1 MQVEINVPDSLSEI
15 KLEQY
20 QKFQALNTDENS
32 ESPFLLQK
40 MIEIFF
46 NLNLKEVATIK
57 YKSVQ
62 VIVEHLNKVFSVKT
76 DLKNTFKL
84 KGVEY
89 GFIPVLDDM
98 SLGEY
103 IDLDNYIGDWDNMH
117 KAMNV
122 LFRPIENKR
131 GVKYNVIEYGKQDN
145 SQVLK
150 DMPLDIVLGAM
161 VFFYHLNNELLT
173 ITLSYLEEEMHQEM
187 TLEQR
192 QTLERS
198 GLGINQSMDY
208 LRAILPDTIR
218 LQP

>member
-40 MIEIFF
+40 MIEIFC

-62 VIVEHLNKVFSVKT
+62 VIVEHLNKIFSVKT

-131 GVKYNVIEYGKQDN
+131 GNKYNILDYGKQDN
-145 SQVLK
+145 SEDLK
-150 DMPLDIVLGAM
+150 DMSLDIVLGAV

-173 ITLSYLEEEMHQEM
+173 ITLNYLEEEMRQEM

>member
-40 MIEIFF
+40 MIEIFC

-208 LRAILPDTIR
+208 LRAILPDTIQ

>member
-40 MIEIFF
+40 MIEIFC

-62 VIVEHLNKVFSVKT
+62 VIVEHLNKIFSVKT

-131 GVKYNVIEYGKQDN
+131 GVKYNIIEYGKQDN

-173 ITLSYLEEEMHQEM
+173 ITLSYLEEEMQQEM

>member
-40 MIEIFF
+40 MIEIFC

>member
-1 MQVEINVPDSLSEI
+1 MKVEINVPDSLSEI

-20 QKFQALNTDENS
+20 RKFQALNTDENS

-40 MIEIFF
+40 MIEIFC

-103 IDLDNYIGDWDNMH
+103 IDLDNYIGDWNNMH

-131 GVKYNVIEYGKQDN
+131 GGKYNIIEYGKQDN
-145 SQVLK
+145 SEVLK

>member
-40 MIEIFF
+40 MIEIFC

-173 ITLSYLEEEMHQEM
+173 ITLNYLEEEMRQEM

>member
-20 QKFQALNTDENS
+20 RKFQALNTDENS

-40 MIEIFF
+40 MIEIFC

-131 GVKYNVIEYGKQDN
+131 GGKYNIIEYGKQDN
-145 SQVLK
+145 SEVLK

>member
-40 MIEIFF
+40 MIEIFC

-62 VIVEHLNKVFSVKT
+62 VIVEHLNKIFSVKT

-131 GVKYNVIEYGKQDN
+131 GNKYNILEYGKQDN
-145 SQVLK
+145 SEDLK
-150 DMPLDIVLGAM
+150 DMSLDIVLGAV

-173 ITLSYLEEEMHQEM
+173 ITLNYLEEEMRQEM

>member
-1 MQVEINVPDSLSEI
+1 
-15 KLEQY
+15 
-20 QKFQALNTDENS
+20 
-32 ESPFLLQK
+32 
-40 MIEIFF
+40 
-46 NLNLKEVATIK
+46 VATIK

>member
-20 QKFQALNTDENS
+20 RKFQALNTDENS

-40 MIEIFF
+40 MIEIFC

-103 IDLDNYIGDWDNMH
+103 IDLDNYIGDWNNMH

-131 GVKYNVIEYGKQDN
+131 GGKYNIIEYGKQDN
-145 SQVLK
+145 SEVLK

>member
-40 MIEIFF
+40 MIEIFC

-98 SLGEY
+98 
-103 IDLDNYIGDWDNMH
+103 
-117 KAMNV
+117 
-122 LFRPIENKR
+122 
-131 GVKYNVIEYGKQDN
+131 
-145 SQVLK
+145 
-150 DMPLDIVLGAM
+150 
-161 VFFYHLNNELLT
+161 
-173 ITLSYLEEEMHQEM
+173 
-187 TLEQR
+187 
-192 QTLERS
+192 
-198 GLGINQSMDY
+198 
-208 LRAILPDTIR
+208 
-218 LQP
+218 

>member
-1 MQVEINVPDSLSEI
+1 MKVEINVPDSLSEI

-20 QKFQALNTDENS
+20 RKFQALNTDENS

-40 MIEIFF
+40 MIEIFC

-131 GVKYNVIEYGKQDN
+131 GGKYNIIEYGKQDN
-145 SQVLK
+145 SEVLK

>member
-20 QKFQALNTDENS
+20 RKFQALNTDENS

-40 MIEIFF
+40 MIEIFC

-62 VIVEHLNKVFSVKT
+62 VIVEHLNKIFSVKT
-76 DLKNTFKL
+76 DLINTFKL

-131 GVKYNVIEYGKQDN
+131 GDKYNIIEYGKQDN
-145 SQVLK
+145 SEALK
-150 DMPLDIVLGAM
+150 DMPLDIVLGAV

-173 ITLSYLEEEMHQEM
+173 ITLNYLEEAMHQEM

>member
-40 MIEIFF
+40 MIEIFC

-208 LRAILPDTIR
+208 LRAILQDTIR

>member
-40 MIEIFF
+40 MIEIFC

-62 VIVEHLNKVFSVKT
+62 VIVEHLNKIFSVKT

-131 GVKYNVIEYGKQDN
+131 GVKYNIIEYGKQDN
-145 SQVLK
+145 SLGVK

-173 ITLSYLEEEMHQEM
+173 ITLSYLEEEMQQEM

>member
-40 MIEIFF
+40 MIEIFC

-173 ITLSYLEEEMHQEM
+173 ITLSYLEEEMRQEM

-192 QTLERS
+192 QALERS
-198 GLGINQSMDY
+198 GLGINQSMAY

>member
-20 QKFQALNTDENS
+20 QKFKALNTDENS

-40 MIEIFF
+40 MIEIFC

-103 IDLDNYIGDWDNMH
+103 IDLDNYIGDLDNMH

>member
-40 MIEIFF
+40 MIEIFC

-173 ITLSYLEEEMHQEM
+173 ITLNYLEEEMRQEM

-192 QTLERS
+192 QALERS

>member
-40 MIEIFF
+40 MIEIFC

-62 VIVEHLNKVFSVKT
+62 VIVEHLNKIFSVKT
-76 DLKNTFKL
+76 DLINTFKL

-131 GVKYNVIEYGKQDN
+131 GNKYNILEYGKQDN
-145 SQVLK
+145 SEALK
-150 DMPLDIVLGAM
+150 DMSLDIVLGAV

-173 ITLSYLEEEMHQEM
+173 ITLNYLEEEMRQEM

>member
-40 MIEIFF
+40 MIEIFC

-89 GFIPVLDDM
+89 GFIPVLDDI

>member
-40 MIEIFF
+40 MIEIFC

-98 SLGEY
+98 SLCEY
-103 IDLDNYIGDWDNMH
+103 IDLDNYICDWDNMH

-161 VFFYHLNNELLT
+161 VFFYHLNNEL
-173 ITLSYLEEEMHQEM
+173 
-187 TLEQR
+187 
-192 QTLERS
+192 
-198 GLGINQSMDY
+198 
-208 LRAILPDTIR
+208 
-218 LQP
+218 

>member
-40 MIEIFF
+40 MIEVFC

-62 VIVEHLNKVFSVKT
+62 VIVEHLNKIFSVKT
-76 DLKNTFKL
+76 DLINTFKL
-84 KGVEY
+84 NGVEY

-103 IDLDNYIGDWDNMH
+103 IDLDNYIGDWNNMH

-131 GVKYNVIEYGKQDN
+131 GNKYNILEYGKQDN
-145 SQVLK
+145 SEALK
-150 DMPLDIVLGAM
+150 DMSLDIVLGAV

-173 ITLSYLEEEMHQEM
+173 ITLNYLEEEMRQEM

-192 QTLERS
+192 QALERS

>member
-40 MIEIFF
+40 MIEIFC
-46 NLNLKEVATIK
+46 NLNLKDVATIK

-62 VIVEHLNKVFSVKT
+62 VIVEHLNKIFSVKT

-131 GVKYNVIEYGKQDN
+131 GVKYNIIEYGKQDN

-173 ITLSYLEEEMHQEM
+173 ITLSYLEEEMQQEM